1 MVFSLCSCGLV
12 IFGKAASV
20 TTQATYLG
28 VKDYGLDTTNRDTMD
43 DFLYRFDVDGT
54 ESVYKVSNGTKDEEG
69 NFDSPIQNVL
79 KEWYERYPIYL
90 CAPEKYF
97 WVEGENAG
105 RFTWDTQEGKGILTD
120 PEGIR
125 DKSPEDVLKILFD
138 ESSEQADASTSDER
152 VILGNER
159 FDEYLP
165 LLENKKVALFTNQ
178 TGIIGNLEDGEH
190 ILDALLAKDVDVT
203 AVFCP

>member
-1 MVFSLCSCGLV
+1 MFFSLCSCGLV

-79 KEWYERYPIYL
+79 KEGYQYNITIEDGTITF
-90 CAPEKYF
+90 AEEIVEKESDF
-97 WVEGENAG
+97 VPVVSGSAGE
-105 RFTWDTQEGKGILTD
+105 LTV
-120 PEGIR
+120 
-125 DKSPEDVLKILFD
+125 K
-138 ESSEQADASTSDER
+138 
-152 VILGNER
+152 N
-159 FDEYLP
+159 
-165 LLENKKVALFTNQ
+165 LLQ
-178 TGIIGNLEDGEH
+178 TGLMPVETTLYIYGGG
-190 ILDALLAKDVDVT
+190 
-203 AVFCP
+203 